1 MAKTTAWLVTLIGA
15 LLVFKEMG
23 VLSALTDLNGWLI
36 SLSVLGIGITKL
48 LRNYKK

>member
-23 VLSALTDLNGWLI
+23 VLSALTDFNGWLI